1 MTQMKKV
8 KHNKKR
14 NTAFLYEALIREM
27 TKAVVSRDGGRKN
40 KIANIL
46 KESFSSN
53 KVLGKE
59 LSLYQAL
66 LDSSELDS
74 VTAEKLLYQIRE
86 AYSELDSEEVYNA
99 QSYVIDRINKEVGSN
114 VYNNFVPNYKS
125 IATVSQLFG
134 SDASA
139 AGIKRGVILEQKVL
153 QTLTGKKLD
162 TQPTEM
168 KPIDN
173 IVFRTFTGKFNEVYS
188 EGLLS
193 EQKELLNRYILSF
206 DSDTDIKIYLNEELS
221 RLHSA
226 LKDALSSEEIRSDK
240 VMTESTNSVIK
251 MIEDFKTQ
259 PIDKSF
265 VEKVLKIQNLVHEI
279 SI

>member
-1 MTQMKKV
+1 MKKV

-27 TKAVVSRDGGRKN
+27 TKAVVSRDGERKN

-99 QSYVIDRINKEVGSN
+99 QSYVIDRINKEVGSS

-134 SDASA
+134 ADASA

-226 LKDALSSEEIRSDK
+226 LKDALSSEEISSDK
-240 VMTESTNSVIK
+240 SMVESTSSVIK
-251 MIEDFKTQ
+251 MIEEFRTQ

>member
-1 MTQMKKV
+1 MKKV